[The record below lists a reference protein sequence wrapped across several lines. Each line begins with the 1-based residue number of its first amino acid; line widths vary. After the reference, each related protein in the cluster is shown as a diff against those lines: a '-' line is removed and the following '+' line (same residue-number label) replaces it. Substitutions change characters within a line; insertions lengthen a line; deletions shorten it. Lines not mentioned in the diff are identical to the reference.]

1 MTVHLSLRDPDI
13 VIKVDGPGLAPR
25 HESQLAFW
33 NFNYNSIADE
43 FVCTPETTIE
53 LIVKLKNYFDKNG
66 VELVFDEQAEAFF
79 NRHIEKATQLSN
91 SMALGQSLKDG
102 EVDTETANEFI
113 RFLNANLVREL
124 KEHQLKAALH
134 LLSVIN
140 GANFSVPGSGKT
152 TVVLSAFQQLR
163 HNGEVDALFV
173 VGPPSCFGPWINEYE
188 LTIGRAPDYEVFAG
202 GDIEDRHDRYR
213 VSKDDVVDL
222 YLTSFQTL
230 HHDWKR
236 VRNLLKLHGIR
247 FYFVVDEAHYI
258 KQVGGA
264 WAESVL
270 NVVSH
275 ASRRCILTGTP
286 FPKGYDDAFNLF
298 DVLWPECSPLTTD
311 DRHRI
316 VRHTSRKELEKAA
329 DILDGRIGPLFYR
342 VRKDDL
348 NLAQQVFH
356 EPIMIQM
363 NDNERVVYDAIVQHV
378 KKLSKFD
385 YIKNFEVLMRLR
397 RGRMMRLRQC
407 ISYTKL
413 LRSAITEYD
422 EDVAEGDLSLSN
434 IIQNYDDLETPAKI
448 ETLFDLVKQLREDG
462 EKVVIWSNFIGSL
475 KLITSMFKAIGENVE
490 LIYGATPT
498 QNTSV
503 SVELTREEIVKRF
516 SDPYGGV
523 DILVANPAACAE
535 SISLH
540 KACSHAIYYDLT
552 YNCAQYLQ
560 SLDRIHRVGGSED
573 KEAHYYFLQY
583 DRTLDND
590 ILTNVRRKAE
600 NMSAVIDQDY
610 LIYSLDMFD
619 DYEELEAY
627 ERLFKP
633 KR

>member
-66 VELVFDEQAEAFF
+66 LRLVFDEQAEAFF
-79 NRHIEKATQLSN
+79 NRHIEKVTQLSN

-124 KEHQLKAALH
+124 KDHQLKAALH

-152 TVVLSAFQQLR
+152 TVVLSVFQQLR
-163 HNGEVDALFV
+163 NNGEVDALFV

-316 VRHTSRKELEKAA
+316 VRHTRRKELEKAA
-329 DILDGRIGPLFYR
+329 DILDSRIGPLFYR

-348 NLAQQVFH
+348 KLAPQVFH
-356 EPIMIQM
+356 QPIMIQM
-363 NDNERVVYDAIVQHV
+363 NENERLVYDAIVQHV
-378 KKLSKFD
+378 KKLSEFD

-413 LRSAITEYD
+413 LRSAIFEYD

-434 IIQNYDDLETPAKI
+434 IIQNYDDLEMPAKI
-448 ETLFDLVKQLREDG
+448 ETLFDLVKQLRKDG

-503 SVELTREEIVKRF
+503 KVELTREEIVKRF

-540 KACSHAIYYDLT
+540 KACSYAIYYDLT

-633 KR
+633 QR

>member
-1 MTVHLSLRDPDI
+1 MTVHLSIRDPDI
-13 VIKVDGPGLAPR
+13 VVKVDSPGLAPR

-33 NFNYNSIADE
+33 NFNYDSIANE

-53 LIVKLKNYFDKNG
+53 LIVKLKNYFDKNSLK
-66 VELVFDEQAEAFF
+66 LVFDEQAKSFF
-79 NRHIEKATQLSN
+79 NRHIEKANQLSD
-91 SMALGQSLKDG
+91 SLALGQSLKDG
-102 EVDTETANEFI
+102 EIDTETTNEFI
-113 RFLNANLVREL
+113 RFLNANLTREL
-124 KEHQLKAALH
+124 KDHQLKAALH

-173 VGPPSCFGPWINEYE
+173 VGPPSCFGPWISEYK
-188 LTIGRAPDYEVFAG
+188 LTIGREPVYEIFAG
-202 GDIEDRHDRYR
+202 GDIEDRHDRYL
-213 VSKDDVVDL
+213 VSKDDVSDL
-222 YLTSFQTL
+222 YLISFQTL
-230 HHDWKR
+230 HHDWKS

-298 DVLWPECSPLTTD
+298 DVLWPECSPLTIN

-316 VRHTSRKELEKAA
+316 VYHTRRKELEEAA
-329 DILDGRIGPLFYR
+329 DILNGKIGPLFYR

-348 NLAQQVFH
+348 NLAPKIFH

-363 NDNERVVYDAIVQHV
+363 NENERLVYDAIVKHV
-378 KKLSKFD
+378 SKLYESD
-385 YIKNFEVLMRLR
+385 YIKNFDVLMRLR

-413 LRSAITEYD
+413 LRSAIPEYD

-434 IIQNYDDLETPAKI
+434 IIKNYDDLETPAKI
-448 ETLFDLVKQLREDG
+448 EVLHKLVNQLRG
-462 EKVVIWSNFIGSL
+462 KGQKVVIWSNFIGSL
-475 KLITSMFKAIGENVE
+475 KLITSMFKATGENLE

-498 QNTSV
+498 QNALV
-503 SVELTREEIVKRF
+503 KDELTREEIIKRF
-516 SDPYGGV
+516 SDPYGGI

-590 ILTNVRRKAE
+590 ILMNIRGKAE

-627 ERLFKP
+627 ERLFTTKQ
-633 KR
+633 